1 MRHLCAT
8 MILLLC
14 GITAWAQEL
23 VLNEQ
28 IRREV
33 IEGALSTLKTNY
45 VFPETAQKMDA
56 AVRERLAR
64 GEYDKI
70 GDPKSFAAT
79 LEKHLQEIS
88 RDKHL
93 LIYYRS
99 EKIPVNSGTAVSW
112 IGGLGGL
119 ARENYGFAKVE
130 LLEGNIGYLELRRFA
145 PPEVAADTAA
155 AAMNFLHNTD
165 GLIIDLRQNGGGA
178 PPTVALLSS
187 YFFEQPTHLAT
198 IHWRP
203 EKLTRE
209 FRTSETVKGKRYGDK
224 PIWVLTSQQTFSAA
238 ELFAFV
244 LKHLKG
250 AVIVGATTG
259 GGANGSRMRRLN
271 DHFGMLVPEGQT
283 ILPFS
288 KTTWDGTGVQA
299 DLAVPASDALRA
311 AHIKAVRN
319 LIERT
324 TDQTRKT
331 ALQDTLKKLDPS
343 HSIK

>member
-1 MRHLCAT
+1 
-8 MILLLC
+8 
-14 GITAWAQEL
+14 
-23 VLNEQ
+23 
-28 IRREV
+28 
-33 IEGALSTLKTNY
+33 
-45 VFPETAQKMDA
+45 
-56 AVRERLAR
+56 
-64 GEYDKI
+64 
-70 GDPKSFAAT
+70 
-79 LEKHLQEIS
+79 
-88 RDKHL
+88 
-93 LIYYRS
+93 
-99 EKIPVNSGTAVSW
+99 
-112 IGGLGGL
+112 
-119 ARENYGFAKVE
+119 
-130 LLEGNIGYLELRRFA
+130 
-145 PPEVAADTAA
+145 VAADTAA

-238 ELFAFV
+238 ELFAFA